1 MSKARELSQR
11 AGVDGAL
18 SNRNL
23 IINGAMQVAQRGT
36 SETGITAEKY
46 SVIDRWRVAF
56 GTLGTWTGSQDSNAP
71 EGFSSS
77 LKVLCTTA
85 DASPASGD
93 YAVIQH
99 RIEAQNLQQLAYGA
113 SSAKVMTLSFWVK
126 SNKTGTAS
134 LEIIQ
139 HDNSYKSI
147 YPSYTI
153 NSADT
158 WEFKTIQIAA
168 DTSGVINNDS
178 GLGIEVSWW
187 INSGS
192 LLTGGSH
199 TTSWAAQTAAN
210 RNASNLGVG
219 GATNDYFQITGV
231 QLEVGD
237 TATPF
242 EHRSFGQELALCQ
255 RYYQKIGGTEN
266 NLLMGHSHTYAS
278 GYSYGVFKYDAPMR
292 AIPSGS
298 VSTNAAGAWR
308 YRYGSGSNADNN
320 ATQFGIDQLGV
331 SQCRF
336 YMGHGLAANTQGWV
350 RGQSSASYVMLDA
363 EL

>member
-1 MSKARELSQR
+1 MTSKARGLASL
-11 AGVDGAL
+11 GNVFDDGAL

-36 SETGITAEKY
+36 SEAGITAEKY

-134 LEIIQ
+134 LDIIQ

-192 LLTGGSH
+192 SLTGGSH
-199 TTSWAAQTAAN
+199 TTSWAAQTTAN

-242 EHRSFGQELALCQ
+242 EHRSYGQELALCQ
-255 RYYQKIGGTEN
+255 RYYQVTTGNIRSYSAGIDAHSNSLPFMTEMRGAPSASVSGGT
-266 NLLMGHSHTYAS
+266 T
-278 GYSYGVFKYDAPMR
+278 
-292 AIPSGS
+292 
-298 VSTNAAGAWR
+298 
-308 YRYGSGSNADNN
+308 SNAPTTLVENIQTRG
-320 ATQFGIDQLGV
+320 A
-331 SQCRF
+331 RF
-336 YMGHGLAANTQGWV
+336 TIVTSSSGMFERSNTTV
-350 RGQSSASYVMLDA
+350 TLDA